1 MKEKEIKTRSKKEDF
16 DIITNF
22 EVEANKRKKMIEDA
36 MRDLES
42 QRFKMKE
49 YSQKIQEYDILCEEY
64 KKLYHK
70 YKTVDKN
77 FKKYLTTTKS
87 IYEEIDKLKDT
98 AIDVTKENQELR
110 NILTTLV
117 RKVGIDIVA
126 QAANKKESELK
137 KYLD

>member
-1 MKEKEIKTRSKKEDF
+1 MKEKEVKLRSRQEDLN
-16 DIITNF
+16 IINNF

-49 YSQKIQEYDILCEEY
+49 YSQKLQEYDILCEEY

>member
-87 IYEEIDKLKDT
+87 IYGEIDKIKDT
-98 AIDVTKENQELR
+98 AIDVTEENQELR

-117 RKVGIDIVA
+117 KKVGIDIVA
-126 QAANKKESELK
+126 QAANKKESDLK
-137 KYLD
+137 KYLN

>member
-1 MKEKEIKTRSKKEDF
+1 MKEKEVKLRSRQEDLN
-16 DIITNF
+16 IITNF
-22 EVEANKRKKMIEDA
+22 EIEANKRKKMIEDA

-49 YSQKIQEYDILCEEY
+49 YSQKLQEYDILCEEY